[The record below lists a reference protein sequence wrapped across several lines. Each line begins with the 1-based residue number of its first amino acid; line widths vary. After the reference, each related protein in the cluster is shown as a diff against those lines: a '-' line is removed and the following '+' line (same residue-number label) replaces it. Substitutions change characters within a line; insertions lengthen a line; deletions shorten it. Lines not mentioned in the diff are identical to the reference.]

1 MLTTIID
8 AVTNLSIGEHMKKQ
22 QRTYTILSIVAIVI
36 AIGGVAAGY
45 LMNRVDAPTKDN
57 MSGVNHTNTNMIAN
71 QSEIYKKYAG
81 LKGEAYDKE
90 FVANMIVHHESAMNM
105 AELALAA
112 AQHQEIKD
120 LASNINASQGREVAD
135 MRNWQIKWGYPPTSG
150 HSMTGMEEAGHSMEG
165 MGDMNEAL
173 IGLEGAAFDKKFLE
187 LMIEHHQGAIDM
199 AKPAA
204 TNALHQEVKDL
215 AQVII
220 DAQTKEINQ
229 MKQWQKEWGFSI

>member
-1 MLTTIID
+1 
-8 AVTNLSIGEHMKKQ
+8 MKH
-22 QRTYTILSIVAIVI
+22 QRKYTILAVIVI
-36 AIGGVAAGY
+36 GLTIASIIAVYFMSRANAPANDNTAG
-45 LMNRVDAPTKDN
+45 MDQGKTSTTTKE
-57 MSGVNHTNTNMIAN
+57 
-71 QSEIYKKYAG
+71 SEIYKKYAG

-90 FVANMIVHHESAMNM
+90 FVANMIVHHENAMNM

-120 LASNINASQGREVAD
+120 LASNINASQGKEVAD

-173 IGLEGAAFDKKFLE
+173 IGLEGTAFDKKFLE